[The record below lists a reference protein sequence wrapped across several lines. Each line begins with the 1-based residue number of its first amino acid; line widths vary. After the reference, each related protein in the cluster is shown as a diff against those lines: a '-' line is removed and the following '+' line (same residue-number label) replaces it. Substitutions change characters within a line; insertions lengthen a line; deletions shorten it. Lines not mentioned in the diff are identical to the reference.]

1 MAYSADTAAIQ
12 VQDRLKSLYGLVH
25 EIQASR
31 EKSEHNLNNIT
42 KTQERINQDDRVSNY
57 HQVLQVLSVGD
68 FFLNLLYEYF
78 IIILLS

>member
-1 MAYSADTAAIQ
+1 MAFSADAAAFQ
-12 VQDRLKSLYGLVH
+12 VQERLKSLHGLIH

-57 HQVLQVLSVGD
+57 HQVLYHFS
-68 FFLNLLYEYF
+68 FL
-78 IIILLS
+78 